1 MMMRSCSVIPLS
13 LCLLIA
19 SAAGTASAQVSYQS
33 ALGAGRLV
41 YELPTD
47 DQTIGLHTVG
57 DFNHDGHRDLLLHS
71 LVSEVAW
78 VMLADGLGGYVSYG
92 PYETGNT
99 DMIVAGQL
107 DDDAEPEVA
116 FREFG
121 FGYSIVYGP
130 DTAPVEDQDFSISYF
145 GGIGADAFEGV
156 VKAADFDG
164 DGKDELVFNTTDEF
178 VFVRWSATQAVT
190 PIELN
195 GLGEENA
202 LYDPADYDGDGD
214 LDVLLFSE
222 DTQHF
227 WIIEGTGG
235 ASLGSPREIMRA
247 YPSIAN
253 DDRPA
258 FGQLDANP
266 ALDMIVADSSL
277 QQMHNEFNFVLA
289 TASSEQIDTD
299 EFGLPLLI
307 TDDLDGDGSPDVV
320 VMRPGQFP
328 LPPNFRPEFEPGVLY
343 NPTSNAPYIAD
354 LSVGQP
360 RGDALYDQFSSFDAP
375 LQQVWSFDV
384 DLDGD
389 SDLVWRWYD
398 AAIENRPGLS
408 GIPQLGMPSYDIDE
422 GALYI
427 LPIDLDQDG
436 FDEFIVTGSSM
447 MQIFDMQD
455 NTYESVTG
463 SSNVFMLVEADLDG
477 DGTTELVGSDTN
489 FSRLKIWDV
498 LADGSLG
505 NRVLINSGQKV
516 PYYGLEV
523 ADFNNDGRDD
533 IAANRIDGTVDI
545 YIGGSDPLLT
555 PWSSVESS
563 DPNGIKPA
571 VFDFNHDGLPD
582 LALSAGSNNSIELY
596 ANEGDGTFSAGPVL
610 PRSVSDSWQYW
621 IEAGDID
628 QDGNTDIAYIDRY
641 FAGHVVVMFLNA
653 DGTLDEIAEVQTRDA
668 VELVIEDF
676 DGDGLPDLA
685 IAGNVTGISEAT
697 PGVILQTAPRQF
709 GEVISLPGF
718 GSTSVAVSDLNMDGG
733 SDLLSVSGSDRQLR
747 AYYGSPSSCT
757 ADLNGDGE
765 LNFFDV
771 SAFLVAF
778 NAGDLSVDFNG
789 DGMLNFFDV
798 SAFLTE
804 YNAGCP

>member
-1 MMMRSCSVIPLS
+1 MLFRS
-13 LCLLIA
+13 
-19 SAAGTASAQVSYQS
+19 
-33 ALGAGRLV
+33 
-41 YELPTD
+41 
-47 DQTIGLHTVG
+47 
-57 DFNHDGHRDLLLHS
+57 
-71 LVSEVAW
+71 
-78 VMLADGLGGYVSYG
+78 
-92 PYETGNT
+92 
-99 DMIVAGQL
+99 
-107 DDDAEPEVA
+107 
-116 FREFG
+116 
-121 FGYSIVYGP
+121 
-130 DTAPVEDQDFSISYF
+130 
-145 GGIGADAFEGV
+145 
-156 VKAADFDG
+156 
-164 DGKDELVFNTTDEF
+164 
-178 VFVRWSATQAVT
+178 
-190 PIELN
+190 
-195 GLGEENA
+195 
-202 LYDPADYDGDGD
+202 
-214 LDVLLFSE
+214 
-222 DTQHF
+222 
-227 WIIEGTGG
+227 
-235 ASLGSPREIMRA
+235 
-247 YPSIAN
+247 
-253 DDRPA
+253 
-258 FGQLDANP
+258 
-266 ALDMIVADSSL
+266 
-277 QQMHNEFNFVLA
+277 
-289 TASSEQIDTD
+289 
-299 EFGLPLLI
+299 
-307 TDDLDGDGSPDVV
+307 
-320 VMRPGQFP
+320 
-328 LPPNFRPEFEPGVLY
+328 
-343 NPTSNAPYIAD
+343 
-354 LSVGQP
+354 
-360 RGDALYDQFSSFDAP
+360 
-375 LQQVWSFDV
+375 VWSFDV

-398 AAIENRPGLS
+398 AAIVNRPGLS
-408 GIPQLGMPSYDIDE
+408 DIPQLGMPSYDIDE

-455 NTYESVTG
+455 NTFESVTG

-505 NRVLINSGQKV
+505 NRVLINSGQKD

-523 ADFNNDGRDD
+523 ADFNNDGHDD

-563 DPNGIKPA
+563 DPNGIKLG

-596 ANEGDGTFSAGPVL
+596 ANAGDGTFSDGPVL

-653 DGTLDEIAEVQTRDA
+653 DGSLDEITEVQTRDA

-718 GSTSVAVSDLNMDGG
+718 GSTSVAVSDLNMDGA